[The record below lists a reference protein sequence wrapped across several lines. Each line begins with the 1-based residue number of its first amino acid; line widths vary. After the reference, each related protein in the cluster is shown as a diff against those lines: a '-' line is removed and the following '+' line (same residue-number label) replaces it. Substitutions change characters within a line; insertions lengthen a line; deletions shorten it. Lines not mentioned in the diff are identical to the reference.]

1 MIVVV
6 VVAAGLCHHHA
17 AVAKGGEANHGS
29 APKASSFHA
38 VSGTDRPAERLR
50 VAILPP
56 DCAVAL
62 PVPQMTTENIA
73 AISTAAQAA
82 NHRWKV
88 QACCFHLRM
97 RARQAEEG
105 GRRQLLRRHGELPPS
120 LLPRLPWQRAL
131 PRHLPEH
138 LGAVAAVA
146 RGDHRRVFYLLY
158 VVFPSPDAGWTP
170 ARFCAVRRLGS
181 RFLDLSRPNL
191 STDGAEMG
199 GLTLGS

>member
-1 MIVVV
+1 MAEPWFGRAEMPQTGITRHPVIGRIIAGSVVARKKMLLCGSTMIVVV

-120 LLPRLPWQRAL
+120 LLPRLPWQQAL

-146 RGDHRRVFYLLY
+146 RGDHRRVFYLLL
-158 VVFPSPDAGWTP
+158 F
-170 ARFCAVRRLGS
+170 
-181 RFLDLSRPNL
+181 
-191 STDGAEMG
+191 
-199 GLTLGS
+199 